1 MRAKDVMTTRVVSV
15 RPDTSVKEIAASLL
29 AHRISAVPVV
39 DRDQRLLG
47 IVSEGDLLHRVEIGT
62 GEHKRSWWL
71 SLFTSD
77 EQLADEFTK
86 SHGHTAA
93 DIMIRDVVT
102 VGEETPLGDIAEILE
117 SRHIKRVPVVHMGR
131 VVGIVSRANLV
142 QALARANLQRDLAE
156 RQILRAPEVT
166 DEAIRERLNT
176 ELGKQEWAHLLTTN
190 IIVNAGIVEF
200 WGIVGSEAEKRASR
214 VVAEA
219 IPGVRSVVER
229 RTVQAAVPG
238 YA

>member
-1 MRAKDVMTTRVVSV
+1 MRAKHVMTTRVVSV
-15 RPDTSVKEIAASLL
+15 RPDTSVKDIAARLL

-39 DRDQRLLG
+39 DKGDRLVG

-62 GEHKRSWWL
+62 AGHKRSWWL

-77 EQLADEFTK
+77 AQRADEFTK
-86 SHGHTAA
+86 SHGRTAA
-93 DIMIRDVVT
+93 DIMTRDVVT
-102 VGEETPLGDIAEILE
+102 VDEETSLSDIAEILE
-117 SRHIKRVPVVHMGR
+117 LKHIKRVPVVRLGR

-156 RQILRAPEVT
+156 RQVLKAPEVT
-166 DEAIRERLNT
+166 DEAIREQLNT
-176 ELGKQEWAHLLTTN
+176 ELGKQDWSHLLTTN
-190 IIVNAGIVEF
+190 IVVNAGIVEF
-200 WGIVGSEAEKRASR
+200 WGIVGSEAEKRASC
-214 VVAEA
+214 VIAEA
-219 IPGVRSVVER
+219 IPGVRSVIDR